1 MRNDEKYFELGQK
14 QVLPA
19 FLTRVLEMAMK
30 VTSYLNCAWVFKWT
44 QRFFKDVSDEIK
56 AL

>member
-30 VTSYLNCAWVFKWT
+30 VTSYLNCA
-44 QRFFKDVSDEIK
+44 
-56 AL
+56 